1 MHLGDAKQTWY
12 KKKFLLEKKQ
22 KITKQSLP
30 WHPTKTLETIVTKIK
45 STHRNGITNQE
56 ILKGIE
62 QNCFQKIAVGLKTSG
77 L

>member
-1 MHLGDAKQTWY
+1 MVQKEVLVG
-12 KKKFLLEKKQ
+12 KKQ

-30 WHPTKTLETIVTKIK
+30 RHPTKTLETIVTKIK

-62 QNCFQKIAVGLKTSG
+62 QNCFQNIGVGFKISG